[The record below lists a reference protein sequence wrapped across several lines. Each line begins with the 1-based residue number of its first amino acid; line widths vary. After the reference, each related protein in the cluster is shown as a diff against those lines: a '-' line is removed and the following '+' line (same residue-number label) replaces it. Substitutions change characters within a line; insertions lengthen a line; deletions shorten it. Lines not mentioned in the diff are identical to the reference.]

1 MRFPLPKPDLPAS
14 RRQSR
19 MARVVTGLLGVL
31 ALAFQLLVPSFSSA
45 APHYSGQASSDLEWI
60 EICSEP
66 GVTLVQVEAETG
78 LPAQDVPCPE
88 CGDCVFCAAAGPA
101 MQPGLGF
108 AECGDVLCLTHW
120 RADADIRVINPA
132 QFWSH
137 LRGPPLATQDIIVRA
152 PRASMASIPVKGDAP
167 WT

>member
-1 MRFPLPKPDLPAS
+1 MTMRFPLPKPDLPAL

-31 ALAFQLLVPSFSSA
+31 ALVFQLLVPSFSSA
-45 APHYSGQASSDLEWI
+45 AVMSGDAVWI
-60 EICSEP
+60 EICSET
-66 GVTLVQVEAETG
+66 GVAIIQVDANSG
-78 LPAQDVPCPE
+78 LPVEEAPCPD
-88 CGDCVFCAAAGPA
+88 CGDCVFCAAASPG
-101 MQPGLGF
+101 MQPGTAN
-108 AECGDVLCLTHW
+108 AECGDALCLTHW
-120 RADADIRVINPA
+120 MAAADIRVVNPA

>member
-14 RRQSR
+14 RRRSR

-45 APHYSGQASSDLEWI
+45 APHYSERASGDLEWI
-60 EICSEP
+60 EICSET
-66 GVTLVQVEAETG
+66 GVTLVQVETETG
-78 LPAQDVPCPE
+78 LPAQNQPCPE
-88 CGDCVFCAAAGPA
+88 CGDCVFCAAAGPV

-108 AECGDVLCLTHW
+108 AECGDALCLTHW

-137 LRGPPLATQDIIVRA
+137 LRGPPLAAQDRTVRA
-152 PRASMASIPVKGDAP
+152 PRASMASTPDKGDAP